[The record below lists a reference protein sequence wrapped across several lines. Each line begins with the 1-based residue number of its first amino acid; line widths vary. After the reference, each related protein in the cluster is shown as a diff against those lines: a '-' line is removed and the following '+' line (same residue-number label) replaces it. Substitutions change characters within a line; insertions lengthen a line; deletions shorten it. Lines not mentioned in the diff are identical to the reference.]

1 MLGIHRWLRVGLLII
16 LSSVLGACS
25 SRIPEPPEPL
35 ELTQPITVDQP
46 GQEVR
51 FEFEA
56 NARNFDPG
64 RTYALELE
72 VQRQGGRENG
82 EPDMRKLNIPFEV
95 SLQRWGAGAWQ
106 DVPTHDSYQALALN
120 AGKPLPAW
128 HTSTVWRYAA
138 LSAGSGGEY
147 RWSIVALP
155 LDLDARYRL
164 DVRTVQPSAELKH
177 YSARLKVHAAR
188 PVGK

>member
-25 SRIPEPPEPL
+25 SRDPVPPEPL
-35 ELTQPITVDQP
+35 DLTQPIAVDQL
-46 GQEVR
+46 GQQVR

-82 EPDMRKLNIPFEV
+82 EPDMRKLSIPFEV
-95 SLQRWGAGAWQ
+95 SLQRWSAGAWQ

-120 AGKPLPAW
+120 AGKSLPAW

-164 DVRTVQPSAELKH
+164 DVRTVQASAELKH